1 MEPVSAALITSTILF
16 LSSVLLSRCMRSRET
31 YRGVSSSKKSFGEK
45 DAMNANM
52 MENEIVQKKKWAN
65 GLAVVTRIHTA
76 SASKM
81 VSVEKVESFIRDA
94 HGYADKIIICIG
106 FKEQDPS
113 NTGDHLNEYIK
124 YCKLC
129 QQHIP
134 SNLMAKVVL
143 LPIVPWGNFTSA
155 LNAAIVKVMAMGY
168 KSIAFQSLEFRLG
181 ISLVN
186 KIRTFVESNEHVLM
200 AGPAMQGHIYISGK
214 NKLSG
219 RTCPWNTFAIW
230 SMTYL
235 GRIGFPLIGDAF
247 GTDCGGVEEVTTIS
261 LLQYMYPKCVA
272 VLLKVE
278 GIHWQTDFS
287 DPLRAK
293 WHEEKMNS
301 KDRRPGSQLEF
312 MELPEST
319 VIHQDL

>member
-1 MEPVSAALITSTILF
+1 MF
-16 LSSVLLSRCMRSRET
+16 SRDASHGASYSRGKRVDGDT
-31 YRGVSSSKKSFGEK
+31 
-45 DAMNANM
+45 MNERM
-52 MENEIVQKKKWAN
+52 GENEIVKTKKWAN
-65 GLAVVTRIHTA
+65 GLAVVTRIHTV
-76 SASKM
+76 SASEM
-81 VSVEKVESFIRDA
+81 VPVEKVENFVRDA
-94 HGYADKIIICIG
+94 YAYADKIIICIG

-113 NTGDHLNEYIK
+113 NTVDHLHDYTEYFE
-124 YCKLC
+124 LC
-129 QQHIP
+129 QKRIP
-134 SNLMAKVVL
+134 SNLMDKVIL
-143 LPIVPWGNFTSA
+143 LPIVPWGNFTTA
-155 LNAAIVKVMAMGY
+155 LNAAIVKVMAMGF

-181 ISLVN
+181 TLLVN
-186 KIRTFVESNEHVLM
+186 KIRSFVENNEHVLM
-200 AGPAMQGHIYISGK
+200 AGPAIQGHVFTSGR

-230 SMTYL
+230 SMNYL

-261 LLQYMYPKCVA
+261 LLQHMYPTKVA